1 MFYDEKER
9 WVACVHEAA
18 HAVIASLGGAGVY
31 EIAVA
36 PVGSGKWDGDYDE
49 HDKSVSH
56 LVREGYCRT
65 SNVGVEVGF
74 SRWDS
79 DENLYRVAVPN
90 FPGSCASIFL
100 DARGMSFGVSFARGF
115 APSWLVRLQKK
126 FCGIQTSP
134 AWCRSI
140 RQRWKVPMT
149 ISTRRCEPPNF
160 CLDARRVGG
169 SWT

>member
-1 MFYDEKER
+1 MFYDEDER

-36 PVGSGKWDGDYDE
+36 SVGSVGSGEWDGDYDD

-65 SNVGVEVGF
+65 SGVGMEICF

-79 DENLYRVAVPN
+79 DENLYRVDQAR
-90 FPGSCASIFL
+90 IFQAP
-100 DARGMSFGVSFARGF
+100 ARAFF
-115 APSWLVRLQKK
+115 
-126 FCGIQTSP
+126 
-134 AWCRSI
+134 
-140 RQRWKVPMT
+140 
-149 ISTRRCEPPNF
+149 STRE
-160 CLDARRVGG
+160 G
-169 SWT
+169 